1 MDGNGK
7 LESLDEGEKK
17 KKNIFKM
24 RGQVSPQLGP

>member
-17 KKNIFKM
+17 NIFKM
-24 RGQVSPQLGP
+24 RGQISPQLGP

>member
-7 LESLDEGEKK
+7 LESLDEGEK